1 MDCFTNDVTI
11 KISYEYKFISWN
23 VTQLS
28 HIPSFLLLCRLMSLA
43 MRLRA
48 FWLMKFNL
56 QSFLLY
62 FASVCSASQIWCD
75 TNFSVLERIREMKK
89 NCEENNGN
97 ESNLTFSVGRGCFLL
112 FFIISQDKRQKT
124 EERHQT
130 REI

>member
-1 MDCFTNDVTI
+1 MFHEWRHNLNPLRIWIHFLNCDWTV
-11 KISYEYKFISWN
+11 
-23 VTQLS
+23 S
-28 HIPSFLLLCRLMSLA
+28 HTLFLLLCRLMSLA

-62 FASVCSASQIWCD
+62 FPSVCSASQIWCD
-75 TNFSVLERIREMKK
+75 TNFSILERIREKEK
-89 NCEENNGN
+89 NCKENNGN

-112 FFIISQDKRQKT
+112 FFIISQDKTWKT